1 MEQRSLRLG
10 DLVDDYC
17 SRERRVTNHVI
28 VALVGDSIRQ
38 TRCSTCETEHEY
50 KEARMPRKK
59 TLTDAPDLAGGV
71 LKHKPAVNGQAIDST
86 PDALDSP
93 TPPTAAS
100 LSATSST
107 ERPSPAESVAASAPE
122 PDHDPMPDAFIGHRP
137 LIRATLPKTENDVPP
152 PRAIPEFTMHQRP
165 AGRGFG
171 GGRGGFR
178 PHGFGGHGFSS
189 NGSAP
194 QRDGNGPDG
203 NRAPGPGGPGGPGG
217 GPGGKSRHRRRHRR
231 PR

>member
-1 MEQRSLRLG
+1 MEQRALRLG

-17 SRERRVTNHVI
+17 PRERRVTDHVI
-28 VALVGDSIRQ
+28 VAMVDDSIRQ
-38 TRCSTCETEHEY
+38 TRCSACEAEHEY

-59 TLTDAPDLAGGV
+59 TKNDDAAGLTGGV
-71 LKHKPAVNGQAIDST
+71 LVVPKPAVANGQATDVA
-86 PDALDSP
+86 PDAQHP
-93 TPPTAAS
+93 AAAS
-100 LSATSST
+100 
-107 ERPSPAESVAASAPE
+107 SPPPPNHESPPHAAPA
-122 PDHDPMPDAFIGHRP
+122 DHAAQDTGDLDPMPDAFIGHRP

-165 AGRGFG
+165 GRGFG
-171 GGRGGFR
+171 GRGFR
-178 PHGFGGHGFSS
+178 PHGFGGQGGS
-189 NGSAP
+189 NGAP

-203 NRAPGPGGPGGPGG
+203 NRAPGSGGPG